1 MAAGN
6 ASAAAQEAPGGPG
19 LQPLAPRSPTAPA
32 TVPPTSP
39 AAGADRLRI
48 GGLTPLTTVDYPGK
62 LAAVVFCQGCPWR
75 CRYCHN
81 THLIPARAGAQVSWG
96 QVRAFLGRRHD
107 LLDAVVFSGGE
118 PTIQSGLIDAAAQ
131 VRDLGFRVGLHTG
144 GPCPERLRR
153 LLPLL
158 DWVGLDIKALPAPYP
173 DVTGVPG
180 SGEKAWECLD
190 LLLESHVAVEVR
202 TTLMPGWTLAE
213 PMASLMGALAAR
225 GVGRYVVQAPRLGTC
240 LDPSL
245 AGSVPPAAMEE
256 IATWGTRLFSNF
268 ALRRG

>member
-1 MAAGN
+1 MR
-6 ASAAAQEAPGGPG
+6 
-19 LQPLAPRSPTAPA
+19 LAP
-32 TVPPTSP
+32 
-39 AAGADRLRI
+39 GADRLRV

-81 THLIPARAGAQVSWG
+81 RHLIPAKAQDLITWG
-96 QVRAFLGRRHD
+96 EVEAFLCRRRG

-118 PTIQSGLIDAAAQ
+118 PTVQSGLIDAATR

-144 GPCPERLRR
+144 GPCPQRLRR

-158 DWVGLDIKALPAPYP
+158 DWVGLDIKALPARYP
-173 DVTGVPG
+173 EVTGVPG

-190 LLLESHVAVEVR
+190 LLLESGVAVEVR
-202 TTLMPGWTLAE
+202 TTLMPGWTLAGQ
-213 PMASLMGALAAR
+213 MSILMRELSAR
-225 GVGRYVVQAPRLGTC
+225 GAQRYVVQAPRMGVC

-245 AGSVPPAAMEE
+245 AGSVPPAEMED
-256 IATWGTRLFSNF
+256 IATWGTRLFPDF